1 MKMKNIFNILSILFG
16 TVAVLT
22 SCHREDIP
30 CNEIEVGENP
40 ISFSTVYASLDTKTD
55 EANAGT
61 TEPSITEFNVWASRT
76 IGTDVDYGVLGS
88 AGQTVEYNSNLEAWT
103 YSPVRYW
110 QEGSYD
116 FLAVANTPESC
127 TGILD
132 VAGLAL
138 SFGNDGWDITEDH
151 SDIILANENVEN
163 AAGSVP
169 GSVALEFSH
178 QLAKINFC
186 IKNTDPRNPTITIK
200 DVSISG
206 NKTVASGLNIGSQST
221 WIFPETE
228 SAAQSLT
235 IANASTSTDSYTE
248 TTGDFLVFPQ
258 MATLTVSVTYD
269 DVLNG
274 VTTSDYEKSA
284 TITTTWVAG
293 KIYSYQIKLSSDQI
307 QFAEP
312 KVTDWQ
318 DGGAADTE
326 IEF

>member
-1 MKMKNIFNILSILFG
+1 MKMKNIYNILSILFG
-16 TVAVLT
+16 AVIVLT

-30 CNEIEVGENP
+30 CNVTEVGENP

-61 TEPSITEFNVWASRT
+61 TVPTITEFNVWASRT
-76 IGTDVDYGVLGS
+76 IGSDVDYGVFGA
-88 AGQTVEYNSNLEAWT
+88 AGQTVYNDDLEAWT

-110 QEGSYD
+110 QEGSYH
-116 FLAVANTPESC
+116 FLAVANAPESY
-127 TGILD
+127 TGTLND
-132 VAGLAL
+132 TGLAL
-138 SFGNDGWDITEDH
+138 SFGNGWDITEDH
-151 SDIILANENVEN
+151 SDILLATKNVEN

-206 NKTVASGLNIGSQST
+206 NKTVASGLNIGSQRT
-221 WIFPETE
+221 WSFVETE

-235 IANASTSTDSYTE
+235 IDNSSTSIDSYTE
-248 TTGDFLVFPQ
+248 TTRDFLVFPQ
-258 MATLTVSVTYD
+258 TTTLTVSVTFD

-293 KIYSYQIKLSSDQI
+293 KIYSYQINLSSDHI
-307 QFAEP
+307 KFAEP
-312 KVTDWQ
+312 KVADWQ

>member
-1 MKMKNIFNILSILFG
+1 MKMKKIFNILSILFG
-16 TVAVLT
+16 AVVVLT

-61 TEPSITEFNVWASRT
+61 TGPSITEFNVWASRT
-76 IGTDVDYGVLGS
+76 IDTDVDYGVFGS
-88 AGQTVEYNSNLEAWT
+88 AGQTVEYNADLEAWT

-116 FLAVANTPESC
+116 FLAVANKPESC

-132 VAGLAL
+132 DAVLVL
-138 SFGNDGWDITEDH
+138 SFGDDGWDITRDH
-151 SDIILANENVEN
+151 SDILLATKNVEN

-186 IKNTDPRNPTITIK
+186 IKNTDSRNPTITIK

-206 NKTVASGLNIGSQST
+206 NKTVASGLNIGSQET
-221 WIFPETE
+221 WSFVETE

-235 IANASTSTDSYTE
+235 IDNSSTSTDSYTE
-248 TTGDFLVFPQ
+248 TTRDFLVFPQ
-258 MATLTVSVTYD
+258 TTTLTVSVTFD

-274 VTTSDYEKSA
+274 VTTADYEKSA

-293 KIYSYQIKLSSDQI
+293 KIYSYQINLSSDHI
-307 QFAEP
+307 KFAEP

>member
-1 MKMKNIFNILSILFG
+1 MEIYLLSNNTDMFFSWNEYFDDIRNVKVVCDDFNNKINIELKK
-16 TVAVLT
+16 
-22 SCHREDIP
+22 ED
-30 CNEIEVGENP
+30 N
-40 ISFSTVYASLDTKTD
+40 FT
-55 EANAGT
+55 
-61 TEPSITEFNVWASRT
+61 ITER
-76 IGTDVDYGVLGS
+76 
-88 AGQTVEYNSNLEAWT
+88 
-103 YSPVRYW
+103 
-110 QEGSYD
+110 
-116 FLAVANTPESC
+116 
-127 TGILD
+127 
-132 VAGLAL
+132 L
-138 SFGNDGWDITEDH
+138 SSEL
-151 SDIILANENVEN
+151 DIILANENVEN

-221 WIFPETE
+221 WIFSETE